1 MLSKV
6 ASQMGYSALRPKQ
19 EEMILDFVRGSDV
32 FVSLPTGSGKS
43 LCYSLLPGVFDE
55 IRRLQGVSI
64 VIVVSP
70 TCCADER
77 PGEGHDREEHP
88 RRLRSANVYAMT
100 SRNNCIPMCHE
111 YLAKV
116 TRRSFSPKPEVE
128 RLARE
133 TNLHTHMH
141 TCTHTKHTI

>member
-6 ASQMGYSALRPKQ
+6 ESQMGYSALRPKQ
-19 EEMILDFVRGSDV
+19 EEVILDFVRGSDV

-43 LCYSLLPGVFDE
+43 LCYSLLPGMFDE
-55 IRRLQGVSI
+55 IHRLQGVSI

-70 TCCADER
+70 
-77 PGEGHDREEHP
+77 DRASKHP
-88 RRLRSANVYAMT
+88 FRLRKHLVETGANVYAMT
-100 SRNNCIPMCHE
+100 SRNNCIPTCHE

-116 TRRSFSPKPEVE
+116 TRRSFPPKTEVE

-133 TNLHTHMH
+133 TTRMP
-141 TCTHTKHTI
+141 

>member
-6 ASQMGYSALRPKQ
+6 ESQMGYSALQPKQ
-19 EEMILDFVRGSDV
+19 EEVILDFVRGSDV

-43 LCYSLLPGVFDE
+43 LCYSLLPGMFDE
-55 IRRLQGVSI
+55 IHRLQGVSI

-70 TCCADER
+70 
-77 PGEGHDREEHP
+77 DRASKH
-88 RRLRSANVYAMT
+88 LFDYANISSKHVGANVYAMT
-100 SRNNCIPMCHE
+100 SRNNCIPTCHE

-116 TRRSFSPKPEVE
+116 TRRSFPPKTEVE

-133 TNLHTHMH
+133 TSSELLRSA
-141 TCTHTKHTI
+141 